1 MFWPINEAEL
11 MQGLNYKILICA
23 FLILVGLNILVW
35 WAIGFG
41 SRYPE
46 WDFLNVGQGDASLLK
61 FPNSGKILLDAGP
74 DQSILDALGRSQP
87 FFDRNLDV
95 LILSHANLDHY
106 AGLFYVLEHYQPRL
120 FVYNGLPSPSATF
133 QNLLEILKMKQI
145 PIIEISAGDKI
156 KIGNNQLTVI
166 SPNGQAPKSSDI
178 NINSLIIKGQI
189 NNFEILLLGDAEANS
204 IAQLTN
210 DLKSNI
216 VKISHHG
223 SKNGTSERLL
233 NLIAPEIALIGVG
246 KENRFGH
253 PAPTVIDLL
262 KKSGTNVFRTDEDGN
277 IKIIFEPELKLI
289 RNY

>member
-1 MFWPINEAEL
+1 LFWPINEIEL
-11 MQGLNYKILICA
+11 MQRLNYKILICA
-23 FLILVGLNILVW
+23 FLILVGLNVLVW

-41 SRYPE
+41 PHYPE

-74 DQSILDALGRSQP
+74 DQSILGALGRSQP

-106 AGLFYVLEHYQPRL
+106 AGLFDVLEHYQPQV
-120 FVYNGLPSPSATF
+120 FAYNGLPGSSATF
-133 QNLLEILKMKQI
+133 QNLLETLKMKQI

-156 KIGNNQLTVI
+156 KIGGNQLTVI
-166 SPNGQAPKSSDI
+166 SPASQALNSSDI
-178 NINSLIIKGQI
+178 NKGSLILVGQI
-189 NNFEILLLGDAEANS
+189 NNFKILLLGDAEANLIS
-204 IAQLTN
+204 KFGQN
-210 DLKSNI
+210 LKSDI

-223 SKNGTSERLL
+223 SKTGTSEKLL

-246 KENRFGH
+246 RENRFGH
-253 PAPTVIDLL
+253 PAQTVIDLL
-262 KKSGTNVFRTDEDGN
+262 KKSGINVFRTDEDGN